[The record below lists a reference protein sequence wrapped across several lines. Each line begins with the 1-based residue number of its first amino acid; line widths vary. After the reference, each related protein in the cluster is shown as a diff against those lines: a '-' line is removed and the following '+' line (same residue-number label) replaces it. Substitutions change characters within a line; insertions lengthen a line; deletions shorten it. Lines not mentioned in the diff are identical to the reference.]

1 VLPSAGEGPWLV
13 APWARLT
20 AGLLL
25 CASAAGMAVALTL
38 PTIWYQTIGYPEEVY
53 SILGGIRA
61 LWEDGT
67 PVLSVVV
74 FAFSIVL
81 PLFKLCVAGNIAV
94 RGTATARSASMLR
107 RLHAAGRWSTLD
119 FWVVGLFVSAVQLG
133 VTRSETRPGI
143 HVFML
148 AMIAGIIATRVLAGA
163 LPDRLRAPTPTHRTP
178 RPQVGLPMGPMMGRV
193 VHLGAS
199 LCLAAAPL
207 LMLLSVK
214 KGILLKQD
222 LSIASAIGQRAA
234 GGEVWLTLGLVTFM
248 LLIPAARALAAGV
261 GHWSRARPSRR
272 ACALENELRRGSM
285 LDVLLLALFIVASK
299 LDDLATVELGAG
311 AAALAG
317 AALLGALDSA
327 LLGKRVR
334 EEGSVED
341 VPR

>member
-1 VLPSAGEGPWLV
+1 
-13 APWARLT
+13 
-20 AGLLL
+20 
-25 CASAAGMAVALTL
+25 MAVALTL

-67 PVLSVVV
+67 PVLSIVV

-94 RGTATARSASMLR
+94 RGTATAGSASMLR

-133 VTRSETRPGI
+133 VTRSETRSGI

-148 AMIAGIIATRVLAGA
+148 AMVAGIIATRVLAGA
-163 LPDRLRAPTPTHRTP
+163 LPDRLRAPTPTPTHRTP
-178 RPQVGLPMGPMMGRV
+178 RPRVGLPTGPMVGRV

-207 LMLLSVK
+207 LMLLSIQK
-214 KGILLKQD
+214 SILLKHD
-222 LSIASAIGQRAA
+222 LSIASAIAQRAA
-234 GGEVWLTLGLVTFM
+234 GGEVWLTLGLVIFM

-261 GHWSRARPSRR
+261 GHWSRTRPSRR
-272 ACALENELRRGSM
+272 ACALEDELRRGSM

-334 EEGSVED
+334 DEGTVED